1 MTAPTAKG
9 FAMTTRRLIT
19 ASVAALA
26 LLASACASDG
36 GGTDRADDVA
46 ATSTASNGAA
56 ADGAIT
62 IALGSEPTTLD
73 PQLTDDGGERAVND
87 NVYETL
93 VARTSDG
100 TLVPGLATELPTQV
114 DDTTWEVSLNEGV
127 TFHNGEPFDADSVV
141 ASINRVL
148 DPELNSEQ
156 LSFLST
162 ITGAEAVDE
171 TTVHV
176 FTDGTDPV
184 LPARLYWLKM
194 VPTEASAEEG
204 FASQPVGT
212 GPYRFVEWTQGESIT
227 LEANPDYWG
236 EVPSIERVTYRFLPE
251 DATRLAAL
259 SAGEVDL
266 ITNLLPENID
276 RAPRSASVSG
286 LEHPMMI
293 LHTND
298 GPTADVRVRRA
309 INLAIDKEGIVE
321 ELFQGHGVVDD
332 CQLLSPSW
340 TGYNPDLEPYPY
352 DPERARQLIAEAGAE
367 GATIQLVGTSG
378 RWLKDR
384 ETVEIIGAQLS
395 EVGLVPDVQIYEFNE
410 YLNRLFDRETRPDA
424 IYVASSNELL
434 DADRTLSGE
443 YHQDGIEAS
452 NTDSELA
459 ELIDAARTEADADAR
474 QELYAQ
480 ATQLAC
486 DEAYFLFLFNTE
498 DIYGMSDRL
507 VWEPRVDA
515 KLLVEEMDLQ
525 G

>member
-1 MTAPTAKG
+1 MNR
-9 FAMTTRRLIT
+9 TRRLIT
-19 ASVAALA
+19 TSVVGLA

-36 GGTDRADDVA
+36 DDDGGTTDADDAA
-46 ATSTASNGAA
+46 ATSTSTDGAA
-56 ADGAIT
+56 AGDAAIT

-87 NVYETL
+87 NIYETL
-93 VARTSDG
+93 VARTSEGD
-100 TLVPGLATELPTQV
+100 LVPGLATDLPTQV
-114 DDTTWEVSLNEGV
+114 DDTTWEVSLHEGV
-127 TFHNGEPFDADSVV
+127 TFHNGEAFDADSVV
-141 ASINRVL
+141 ASVARVI
-148 DPELNSEQ
+148 DPEFNSEQ
-156 LSFLST
+156 LSFFST
-162 ITGAEAVDE
+162 ITGAEAVDS

-176 FTDGTDPV
+176 STDGADPV
-184 LPARLYWLKM
+184 LPARLYWMKM
-194 VPTEASAEEG
+194 VPAEASGEEG
-204 FASQPVGT
+204 FASAPVGT
-212 GPYRFVEWTQGESIT
+212 GPYRMVEWAQGEEIT
-227 LEANPDYWG
+227 LEANSDYWG
-236 EVPSIERVTYRFLPE
+236 EAPAIDQVTYRFLPE
-251 DATRLAAL
+251 SSTRLSAL

-266 ITNLLPENID
+266 VTNLLPENID
-276 RAPRSASVSG
+276 QAPRSASVSG

-309 INLAIDKEGIVE
+309 INLAIDKQGIVD

-352 DPERARQLIAEAGAE
+352 DPDQARELIAEAGAE

-384 ETVEIIGAQLS
+384 ETVEILGAQLS
-395 EVGLVPDVQIYEFNE
+395 EVGLVPDIQIYEFNE

-452 NTDSELA
+452 NTDAELA
-459 ELIDAARTEADADAR
+459 NLVDAARTEADVEAR
-474 QELYAQ
+474 QDLYEE
-480 ATQLAC
+480 ATRIAC

-498 DIYGMSDRL
+498 DIYGMSERL

-515 KLLVEEMDLQ
+515 KLLVQEMDLQ

>member
-1 MTAPTAKG
+1 MI
-9 FAMTTRRLIT
+9 TRRHIT

-36 GGTDRADDVA
+36 ASTDSADNVA
-46 ATSTASNGAA
+46 ATSTASDGVA
-56 ADGAIT
+56 ADAIT

-73 PQLTDDGGERAVND
+73 PQLTDDGGERAIND
-87 NVYETL
+87 NIYETL
-93 VARTSDG
+93 VARTGDG
-100 TLVPGLATELPTQV
+100 ELVPGLATELPTQV
-114 DDTTWEVSLNEGV
+114 DDTTWEVSLPEGV

-141 ASINRVL
+141 ASITRII
-148 DPELNSEQ
+148 DPEFNSEQ
-156 LSFLST
+156 LSFFST
-162 ITGAEAVDE
+162 ITGAEAVDA

-176 FTDGTDPV
+176 FTDGADPV
-184 LPARLYWLKM
+184 LPARLYWMKM

-204 FASQPVGT
+204 FASAPVGT
-212 GPYRFVEWTQGESIT
+212 GPYRMVEWVQGEKIT

-236 EVPSIERVTYRFLPE
+236 DAPEIDQVTYRFMPE
-251 DATRLAAL
+251 SATRLAAL

-276 RAPRSASVSG
+276 QAPRSASISG

-298 GPTADVRVRRA
+298 GPTSDVRVRRA

-352 DPERARQLIAEAGAE
+352 DPDQARELIVEAGAE

-395 EVGLVPDVQIYEFNE
+395 EVGLVPDIQIYEFNE

-424 IYVASSNELL
+424 IYVGSSNELL

-452 NTDSELA
+452 NTDAQLA
-459 ELIDAARTEADADAR
+459 DLIDAARTEPDVDAR
-474 QELYAQ
+474 QELYEE

-515 KLLVEEMDLQ
+515 KLLVQDMDLQ